1 MSDFVAAEVNISMTE
16 KESAT
21 SDLLSS
27 FGVFAIARNHPAL
40 RKTVEKHPRHLARR
54 QGYRGRAKNNYEGCV
69 PTDIDGI
76 KLLMGPAPAPWRW
89 PVKRDRSPET
99 VGGLL
104 QSSVFAISLH
114 PVFAHVV
121 FAQDLAGLLRKAPVS
136 ARLRL
141 VAALR
146 RLRPM
151 RMRAPFGRLL
161 PSGQSSRPSF
171 MRRSRPDCRWQDRDR
186 GPPAPD

>member
-1 MSDFVAAEVNISMTE
+1 MTE

-136 ARLRL
+136 ASLRL
-141 VAALR
+141 IAALR
-146 RLRPM
+146 WLRPM
-151 RMRAPFGRLL
+151 RRGDAVWSDVAFGSQ
-161 PSGQSSRPSF
+161 SGRPLF
-171 MRRSRPDCRWQDRDR
+171 MGRSRRDCRWQDRDR